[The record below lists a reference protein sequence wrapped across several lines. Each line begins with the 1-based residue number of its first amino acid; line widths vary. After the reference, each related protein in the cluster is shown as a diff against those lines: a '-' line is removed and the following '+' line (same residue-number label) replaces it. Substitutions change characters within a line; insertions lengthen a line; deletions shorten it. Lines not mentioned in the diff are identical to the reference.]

1 MSPELNGNPPI
12 VTKRKKHLE
21 KKHSSTSLINETTN
35 MNMFTFAQQGNS
47 SNSLGNP
54 MYDQPPTLY
63 PVINYPILHEPM
75 SLPLYGAT
83 SAFRNVSSTNPFAH
97 NMHQQHLNPN
107 VQKMPPLFVD
117 SNECKSLPIFDQ
129 TEDVLKRRFSDPGL
143 PNDSDSSLNSYECKL
158 IQKLTQQIQGLKES
172 NRKLSRD
179 LTELRLEM
187 NMMKQQMH
195 SRHYER
201 EYEPGMLA
209 DIIREVRDAARVRED
224 ALLSRVKHMIEE
236 KQMTINQINHLSE
249 KNRHNDRLAKLEDQM
264 KSFSVN
270 NSSRSEDN
278 IFLPT
283 SSTAAMEDNT
293 SAARQVLELERETL
307 LLRRE
312 LQDARAKKDESDHK
326 ILQLDKQLFA
336 FLRGVGPNAVDKVS
350 YDASSDDSKSA
361 SIHSDLHN
369 AAVTHIAQQS
379 SSSSTSPTVTLST
392 SVSSIPQIS
401 LNSSPQRITLSGPVT
416 NL

>member
-21 KKHSSTSLINETTN
+21 KKHSSTSWINDTSN
-35 MNMFTFAQQGNS
+35 LNMFGFVKQGNS

-63 PVINYPILHEPM
+63 PMMNYPIIHEPM
-75 SLPLYGAT
+75 SLPLYGHAST
-83 SAFRNVSSTNPFAH
+83 YRNISSTNPFAN

-107 VQKMPPLFVD
+107 FSKLPPMFVD

-143 PNDSDSSLNSYECKL
+143 PNDSDSSLNSYESKI
-158 IQKLTQQIQGLKES
+158 IQKLTQQIQGLKDS
-172 NRKLSRD
+172 NKRMTRD

-187 NMMKQQMH
+187 NVMKQQIH

-201 EYEPGMLA
+201 DYEPGMLT

-264 KSFSVN
+264 KLLSVN
-270 NSSRSEDN
+270 NNGRPEDN
-278 IFLPT
+278 IFLP
-283 SSTAAMEDNT
+283 SSTTTMEDNT
-293 SAARQVLELERETL
+293 STARQVLELERETL

-336 FLRGVGPNAVDKVS
+336 FIRGAGSNSLDKVS
-350 YDASSDDSKSA
+350 SDISDDNKSA
-361 SIHSDLHN
+361 SMHSEIYN
-369 AAVTHIAQQS
+369 TTISTIQQS

-392 SVSSIPQIS
+392 SVSSIPQS
-401 LNSSPQRITLSGPVT
+401 SQSSSPQRITLSGPVT
-416 NL
+416 DL